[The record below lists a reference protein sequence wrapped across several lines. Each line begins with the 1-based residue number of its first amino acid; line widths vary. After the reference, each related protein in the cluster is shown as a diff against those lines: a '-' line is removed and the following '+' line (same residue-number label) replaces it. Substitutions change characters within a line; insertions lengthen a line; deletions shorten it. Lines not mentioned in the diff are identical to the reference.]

1 MAADL
6 FVANVD
12 QEMFSFTET
21 IKTRPLTTSHT
32 CTDCASYQAFEWLGA
47 QVLRYDN
54 DGAVDLILA
63 NGHPDDM
70 IGRYSKQVRY
80 QGAILLF
87 HQGPDG
93 KLKNVSSE
101 AGRRLKNSFAAGL
114 AVGDFDNDGA
124 LDVLIAT
131 NGGLPCF

>member
-1 MAADL
+1 
-6 FVANVD
+6 
-12 QEMFSFTET
+12 
-21 IKTRPLTTSHT
+21 
-32 CTDCASYQAFEWLGA
+32 
-47 QVLRYDN
+47 
-54 DGAVDLILA
+54 
-63 NGHPDDM
+63 M

-80 QGAILLF
+80 KEPLLLF

-101 AGRRLKNSFAAGL
+101 GGAAFENSFAARGL

-131 NGGLPCF
+131 NGGAPLPLKNKAAKGNNWPVLQLAGACCARPSLGTRLTLTPALDNR